1 VPEASEQTASRGD
14 FETGEARPLR
24 RLVCRKQATENVVPF
39 ELSPR
44 APLGFGR
51 RLA

>member
-1 VPEASEQTASRGD
+1 VPEASEETALKGG
-14 FETGEARPLR
+14 FETGEARPPR
-24 RLVCRKQATENVVPF
+24 RFGRRKEATENVVPF

-51 RLA
+51 WLA